1 MEAVEAA
8 AEEAA
13 AAAAREAD
21 DGEEEPLSKGRSER
35 EEKARLRVMGLGL
48 YFSGCRVALFVWF
61 FWVKIEF
68 PSIKGQSLSHQ
79 CEPKNEFNQMQ
90 YKRNSG
96 FVCLITHNPAINFFI
111 FPIFKYF

>member
-8 AEEAA
+8 AA

-61 FWVKIEF
+61 FGSK
-68 PSIKGQSLSHQ
+68 S
-79 CEPKNEFNQMQ
+79 
-90 YKRNSG
+90 
-96 FVCLITHNPAINFFI
+96 NFLQ
-111 FPIFKYF
+111 